1 MKEVTENWAVQF
13 REMKVNEQVQCPARS
28 YCVVNATLHRLE
40 VEGLDDNV
48 QYSMR
53 LNRENKTIIV
63 TRRA

>member
-13 REMKVNEQVQCPARS
+13 RAMEVNEQVQCPAKN
-28 YCVVNATLHRLE
+28 YGVVNATLNRLE
-40 VEGLDDNV
+40 VERLDENV

-63 TRRA
+63 TRTA